1 VNINSFEKLWGNET
15 ITIELHPSPINRR
28 RKLYTFIPDPST
40 GGGSC
45 HLHPILTLM
54 YRLLLTN
61 ILRFLPLCTC

>member
-45 HLHPILTLM
+45 TPSFQTHQPEEEVVTFI
-54 YRLLLTN
+54 
-61 ILRFLPLCTC
+61 P